1 LSNAPYPVFR
11 DDVEAKKVTV
21 AAAGLLWGCPG
32 MNFKAKL
39 PFYGMR

>member
-11 DDVEAKKVTV
+11 DDVEAKKVTF
-21 AAAGLLWGCPG
+21 AAAGLLWGCPR

-39 PFYGMR
+39 PFYGMV